1 MELEG
6 NTSRGGVTWEYMH
19 ACDSIVPL
27 AIFLN
32 AQFLEKTEPLLIRS
46 YWLAEVT
53 QFTAKHT
60 RDGNCRLQIL
70 VVYISGTFRFFLKS
84 DKPRFPLFKK
94 TFLYTYSSAAKT
106 ATSGKTLHD
115 ATVST
120 IATSKI
126 PCDLE

>member
-46 YWLAEVT
+46 YWLAEVR
-53 QFTAKHT
+53 QFTGINRCIINVSYKQAAPPSSFSVTSPSSETHERRKLPPSNP
-60 RDGNCRLQIL
+60 RRLHQRNLPIL
-70 VVYISGTFRFFLKS
+70 S
-84 DKPRFPLFKK
+84 
-94 TFLYTYSSAAKT
+94 
-106 ATSGKTLHD
+106 
-115 ATVST
+115 
-120 IATSKI
+120 
-126 PCDLE
+126 